1 MWKGCSVSAKRKNL
15 RQDTSGAVMVEFT
28 AALTVFL
35 LLLFGSVEFANVF
48 YQWNAA
54 TKAVQWGARVAAV
67 SDPVA
72 ANLIAFTGVE
82 NGTLPGVVLPIAAYD
97 CVCKGST
104 SQCTGTMPA
113 SAPGC
118 NIGTT
123 GLPALKR
130 IVYGV
135 STATSCGTST
145 SNRDQGMC
153 HLFPGLT
160 IQNVEVEYQYTG
172 LGYAGRPGAI
182 QNSSGV
188 NLSPGAVPTITVRLH
203 QRVDAADTN
212 TLKFQFIL
220 IGGLMKIGNAAF
232 PDFIDLPSF
241 ATTVTGEDL
250 TATGS

>member
-1 MWKGCSVSAKRKNL
+1 MWKGCSVSAKRKDL

-72 ANLIAFTGVE
+72 ANLTAFTGVE
-82 NGTLPGVVLPIAAYD
+82 NGTLPGVVLPSAAYD

-113 SAPGC
+113 SAPAC
-118 NIGTT
+118 NIGAT
-123 GLPALKR
+123 GLAALQR

-135 STATSCGTST
+135 SGATSCGTST
-145 SNRDQGMC
+145 SNRDMGMC

-160 IQNVEVEYQYTG
+160 VQNVEVEYQYTG
-172 LGYAGRPGAI
+172 LGYAGRPG
-182 QNSSGV
+182 G
-188 NLSPGAVPTITVRLH
+188 PVPTITVRLH
-203 QRVDAADTN
+203 QRLTPSTVDAN
-212 TLKFQFIL
+212 VLRFQFIL